1 MISASLW
8 WDGTTK
14 PEWDEREAEIWNP
27 YLREVYERVIASET
41 ETGEDPMG
49 LKPYRI
55 KVELKRKYG
64 FAIPNRDAV
73 ETMQKY
79 APILEAGAGT
89 GYWAEVL
96 RRQGIDVLAID
107 NLSGKYSFWLDAAI
121 AFEPYNGTQILNTD
135 AIKEIP
141 KHLER
146 SLFLCW
152 PDYHVSF
159 AYDCVQAFT
168 GKFICYVGE
177 PYNGCT
183 GDKAFHDLLESDFD
197 FIHSIDIPQWWGL
210 HDYLQVCERKT
221 V

>member
-1 MISASLW
+1 MILASMW
-8 WDGTTK
+8 WEGFSK
-14 PEWDEREAEIWNP
+14 PEWNEREAEIWNP
-27 YLREVYERVIASET
+27 YLKAVSDLIKESVKFDDLTRPFELR
-41 ETGEDPMG
+41 DN
-49 LKPYRI
+49 LKQ
-55 KVELKRKYG
+55 KFG
-64 FAIPNRDAV
+64 FAIPNKEAV
-73 ETMQKY
+73 ETLRKY